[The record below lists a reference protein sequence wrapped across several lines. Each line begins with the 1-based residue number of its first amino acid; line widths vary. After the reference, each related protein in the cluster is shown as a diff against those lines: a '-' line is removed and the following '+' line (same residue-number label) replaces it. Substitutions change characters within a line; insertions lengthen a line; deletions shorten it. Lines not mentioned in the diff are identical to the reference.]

1 MKGIIIYAAIA
12 IVLIF
17 GYVKYIESRG
27 MYFPIKEIEYTPEIV
42 GLPFED
48 IYIKTEDDIQ
58 INGWFIPEENARY
71 TLLFC
76 HGNAGNIGHRLEKLM
91 LLHKIKLNLFIIDY
105 RGYGRSKGSPSEK
118 GIYLDIKAAYNYL
131 VDKRKI
137 KPEHIILYG
146 ESLGSAAIIHLAAE
160 QKVGGL
166 IVEGGFTRGRDLA
179 KRIYPFLP
187 ASLFSDSFD
196 SLAKIKKIDA
206 AILFIHSKDDE
217 IVPFSF
223 AKQLYNAA
231 SGPKHFAEL
240 RGGHNNAFLDSKEK
254 YVSSIASFI
263 EQLPQL

>member
-1 MKGIIIYAAIA
+1 MVKAIIIYAAIA
-12 IVLIF
+12 VVLLFF
-17 GYVKYIESRG
+17 GYAKYIESRG
-27 MYFPIKEIEYTPEIV
+27 MYFPIKEIEHTPEIL

-48 IYIKTEDDIQ
+48 VYINAEDGVR
-58 INGWFIPEENARY
+58 INGWFIPGSKAKY

-105 RGYGRSKGSPSEK
+105 RGYGRSKGTPSEK
-118 GIYLDIKAAYNYL
+118 GIYLDTKAAYDYL

-137 KPEHIILYG
+137 KPEQIILYG

-179 KRIYPFLP
+179 RILYPLLP
-187 ASLFSDSFD
+187 TAFFSDSFD

-206 AILFIHSKDDE
+206 AKLFIHSKDDE
-217 IVPFSF
+217 IVPFSL
-223 AKQLYNAA
+223 AQQLYAA
-231 SGPKHFAEL
+231 AGGPKRFAEL
-240 RGGHNNAFLDSKEK
+240 RGGHNSTFLDSKEK
-254 YVSSIASFI
+254 YISSITSFI
-263 EQLPQL
+263 QSL